1 VPAYPSAVRLLRAA
15 HPLPAAAVTALAA
28 GLAVAA
34 GAGPARTALLAAA
47 VAVGQLSIG
56 WCNDWVDAD
65 DDRSADRRGKPV
77 VGAGLPVAT
86 VRRAAIAALL
96 TAVPLSLALGA
107 VPGLLALT
115 VVAGGWAY
123 DLGVKRTA
131 ASPLPYLVAFGAL
144 PAAAVAAA
152 GGTPRP
158 ALVAA
163 GALLGSAG
171 HFANTVPDAAADTL
185 TGVRGLPQRVGPQAS
200 RVVAGGLVAA
210 AAAVALAGT
219 ALVGIAPP
227 SAVLLGAGD
236 AAGVAGALVP
246 RPAASFRAVLLA
258 AVLAVAGLLAAG
270 PQALLR

>member
-1 VPAYPSAVRLLRAA
+1 VRLLRAA
-15 HPLPAAAVTALAA
+15 HPLPAVAVTAFAA

-47 VAVGQLSIG
+47 VAVGQASIG

-65 DDRSADRRGKPV
+65 ADRAADRRGKPV

-86 VRRAAIAALL
+86 VRRAARAALV

-107 VPGLLALT
+107 VPGLLALA

-123 DLGVKRTA
+123 DLGLKRTA
-131 ASPLPYLVAFGAL
+131 VSPLPYAVAFGAL
-144 PAAAVAAA
+144 PAASVTAA

-163 GALLGSAG
+163 GALLGVAG
-171 HFANTVPDAAADTL
+171 HFANTVPDAAADAL
-185 TGVRGLPQRVGPQAS
+185 TGVRGLPQRVGPAAS
-200 RVVAGGLVAA
+200 RVVAGVLAA
-210 AAAVALAGT
+210 AAAGLALAAT
-219 ALVGIAPP
+219 QPP
-227 SAVLLGAGD
+227 PVAAALLGAG
-236 AAGVAGALVP
+236 ALSGVAGAVTP
-246 RPAASFRAVLLA
+246 RPAAAFRAVVLA
-258 AVLAVAGLLAAG
+258 AGLAVAGLLAAG